1 MPYEKLHNQTA
12 GTVAYYIQTP
22 EGKDA
27 KVILVGVNKPT
38 LFCYVHIVGQ
48 PMQMK
53 TIRGTGYDRITT
65 VISEM
70 DNQIGKVV
78 AKDFPTT
85 WLRTL
90 HENNYK
96 VVLVL

>member
-1 MPYEKLHNQTA
+1 MPYEKLHTQTA

-22 EGKDA
+22 EGEDA
-27 KVILVGVNKPT
+27 KVVLVGVNKPT

-48 PMQMK
+48 PMQLK
-53 TIRGTGYDRITT
+53 TIRGSGFDRITE

-70 DNQIGKVV
+70 DNQIGRVV

-90 HENNYK
+90 SEHNYK
-96 VVLVL
+96 VVQVL

>member
-12 GTVAYYIQTP
+12 GTAAYYIQTP
-22 EGKDA
+22 EGGDA
-27 KVILVGVNKPT
+27 KVVLVGINKPT

-48 PMQMK
+48 TMQMK
-53 TIRGTGYDRITT
+53 TIRGSGFDRITT

-70 DNQIGKVV
+70 DNPIGKVV

-90 HENNYK
+90 AENNYR
-96 VVLVL
+96 VVQVI